1 MNPEVKKL
9 IQDIFDS
16 IVIVEAHLQNVP
28 GLSVYK
34 EDIKTVDAV
43 ERRLAI
49 IGEALWKADKKD
61 KTINIS
67 NKARIISLRHILVHD
82 YDLIEDATIW
92 IICKKNI
99 PILKN
104 EVQSILGIV

>member
-1 MNPEVKKL
+1 MNHEVIKL

-16 IVIVEAHLQNVP
+16 IVIIEVHLNNIP
-28 GLSVYK
+28 TLAIYK

-43 ERRLAI
+43 ERRLSI

-61 KTINIS
+61 KTLNIS

-92 IICKKNI
+92 MICKKNI

-104 EVQSILGIV
+104 EVQSILGIT

>member
-1 MNPEVKKL
+1 MNPEVSKL
-9 IQDIFDS
+9 LNDIYKS
-16 IVIVEAHLQNVP
+16 TTIIEAYLQNVTL
-28 GLSVYK
+28 LSVYK
-34 EDIKTVDAV
+34 DDIKTVDAV

-61 KTINIS
+61 KTLNIS

-82 YDLIEDATIW
+82 YDLIEDATTW
-92 IICKKNI
+92 MICKKNI

-104 EVQSILGIV
+104 EVRSILGIE